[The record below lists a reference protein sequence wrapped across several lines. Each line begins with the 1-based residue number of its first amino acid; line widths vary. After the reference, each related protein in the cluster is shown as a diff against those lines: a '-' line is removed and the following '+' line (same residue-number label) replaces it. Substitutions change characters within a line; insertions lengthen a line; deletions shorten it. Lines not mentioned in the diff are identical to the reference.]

1 MEGEIFVI
9 TLVSI
14 ICATGLIKAWI
25 NRQKEQQSAV
35 DEESFNRLARAF
47 MQHKKEMTERI
58 QNIEA
63 VLSDSNEK
71 SVDNFQQIEAPNND
85 KSLTNDLQQKDRVRS

>member
-14 ICATGLIKAWI
+14 VCTTVLIKAWI
-25 NRQKEQQSAV
+25 NRQKEQQAAV

-47 MQHKKEMTERI
+47 MQHKKEITERI

-63 VLSDSNEK
+63 VLADSNGK

-85 KSLTNDLQQKDRVRS
+85 KSLTNDLQQKDRIRS

>member
-25 NRQKEQQSAV
+25 NRQKEQQAAV

-63 VLSDSNEK
+63 ILADSNEK
-71 SVDNFQQIEAPNND
+71 SVDDFQQIEASNNE

>member
-25 NRQKEQQSAV
+25 NRQKEQNANV

-63 VLSDSNEK
+63 ILADSDEK
-71 SVDNFQQIEAPNND
+71 SVEDFQRIEASNND
-85 KSLTNDLQQKDRVRS
+85 NSLTNDLQQKDRIRS

>member
-25 NRQKEQQSAV
+25 NRQKEQQAAV

-63 VLSDSNEK
+63 VLADSNEK
-71 SVDNFQQIEAPNND
+71 PVDEFQQIEASKND
-85 KSLTNDLQQKDRVRS
+85 KSLTNDLQQKDKVRS

>member
-25 NRQKEQQSAV
+25 NRQKEQQAAV